1 MHSPPSI
8 LGLGCWQNSRSA
20 ASGAQKP
27 ASSSPPGSGLPQV
40 GHILYS
46 GTVLYQHE
54 EISEI
59 MKYCTEENKIFTEK
73 LSDFKKKITKQKDHI
88 DEVNKLKISLSE
100 EMNTFKD
107 YKQTLNLINKTM
119 GYMIN
124 WMQVPMELEGGQNVK
139 DQDSATST
147 LILQYHLRG
156 LASNNCSL
164 EEYIKKLQEDC
175 EALQSENR
183 ALEEESKMLTMNIP
197 KLKRTYNER
206 KKKLESKE
214 CKVQEYETQLS
225 ASVEKVNMAMRQ
237 PTPFPGPLFMGHP
250 VRGIQSL
257 MLGTV
262 PPPPP

>member
-100 EMNTFKD
+100 EMNTFK
-107 YKQTLNLINKTM
+107 
-119 GYMIN
+119 
-124 WMQVPMELEGGQNVK
+124 
-139 DQDSATST
+139 ATST

-206 KKKLESKE
+206 KKLPGSMAPHQTPAF
-214 CKVQEYETQLS
+214 CLS
-225 ASVEKVNMAMRQ
+225 VPWPLQQGCCMWCRRLSQVNMAMRQ

>member
-206 KKKLESKE
+206 KKLPGSMAPHQTPAFCLSVPWPLQQGCCMWCRRLSQFIGRNQKE
-214 CKVQEYETQLS
+214 QSARRMLDAETNGR
-225 ASVEKVNMAMRQ
+225 K
-237 PTPFPGPLFMGHP
+237 T
-250 VRGIQSL
+250 
-257 MLGTV
+257 
-262 PPPPP
+262 